1 MTTIYVLIQFPD
13 SGEAEIIGLFS
24 TRRLAEDAQEGLTYS
39 EIKEHYLNPFTE
51 HPPGQQFWH
60 VTIESGEICD
70 CYARYPC
77 CGLMPGHKHWTR
89 GSNYYENIPMID
101 TYCWATNEEHA
112 KKIALDHYEGK

>member
-13 SGEAEIIGLFS
+13 SEEAEIIGLFS
-24 TRRLAEDAQEGLTYS
+24 TRKLAEGAQEELTYS
-39 EIKEHYLNPFTE
+39 EIKEHYLNPLTE

-77 CGLMPGHKHWTR
+77 CGLMPGHKHWTK
-89 GSNYYENIPMID
+89 GSYYENAPMID
-101 TYCWATNEEHA
+101 VYCWATDEEHA